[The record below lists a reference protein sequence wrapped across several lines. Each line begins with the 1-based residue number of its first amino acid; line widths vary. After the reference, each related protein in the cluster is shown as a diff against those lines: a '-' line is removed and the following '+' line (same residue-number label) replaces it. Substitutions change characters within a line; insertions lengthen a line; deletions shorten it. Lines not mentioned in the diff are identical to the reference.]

1 MERGKGGVV
10 SRSREF
16 DEFYAI
22 SYRRIL
28 GQFYAM
34 NGDLAAAED
43 AAAEAFT
50 RAWQRWGTVRR
61 GAAPEAWVRTV
72 AVRVEIRTWRTNGN
86 RLRGQGRSL
95 SPAAS
100 DAPGLGP
107 DHVALVQALRTL
119 PDGQRRALVLHYFA
133 DAPVSVIAKEL
144 GAPEGTVKSWLLRG
158 RQALGEQLGE
168 NLSEKEV
175 MGGGR
180 S

>member
-1 MERGKGGVV
+1 M
-10 SRSREF
+10 SRSQEF
-16 DEFYAI
+16 DEFYAV

-28 GQFYAM
+28 GQLYAM

-50 RAWQRWGTVRR
+50 RAWQRWGAVRR
-61 GAAPEAWVRTV
+61 SDSPEAWVRTV
-72 AVRVEIRTWRTNGN
+72 AVRVEISTWRKNGN
-86 RLRGQGRSL
+86 RLRAHRRSS
-95 SPAAS
+95 SPPAS
-100 DAPGLGP
+100 DPSGLGP

-144 GAPEGTVKSWLLRG
+144 RAPEGTVKSWLVRG

-168 NLSEKEV
+168 NLSEEGV